1 MIQVVDYENKNL
13 GRIKNYNEKFL
24 NIIKD
29 KNLIDVYDRDNNI
42 IKLITEEQFI

>member
-1 MIQVVDYENKNL
+1 MIQVDDYENKNL